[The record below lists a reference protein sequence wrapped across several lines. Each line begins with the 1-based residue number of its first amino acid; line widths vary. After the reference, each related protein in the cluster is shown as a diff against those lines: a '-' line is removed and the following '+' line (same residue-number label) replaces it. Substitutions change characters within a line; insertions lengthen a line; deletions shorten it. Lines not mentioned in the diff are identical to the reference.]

1 MQQLLDEVRAEVAV
15 LFPPAY
21 NRFQNGFTHIFAG
34 GYAAGYYSYKW
45 AEVLSADAFS
55 KFEENGVFD
64 QRTGME
70 FLSHVLERG
79 GSEEPMELF
88 VRFPWPQTDS
98 GRAAAPH
105 RVDGLR
111 RYLDMRR
118 GFWCVLALW
127 LITPLAAAETVY
139 VSDRLQAGL
148 RAARDGN
155 VVKPIESGAMLE
167 VLERDERFVR
177 VRDKQGSEGWLELR
191 YVSADPPAR
200 AQLAKLQDE
209 LNKARSQLAEAQ
221 LKNPSASA
229 APTPGETRRRIR
241 AGLPLARHRVCH
253 AHSGFIA
260 GIVWHRES
268 IRRRMGGMYL
278 RI

>member
-1 MQQLLDEVRAEVAV
+1 
-15 LFPPAY
+15 
-21 NRFQNGFTHIFAG
+21 
-34 GYAAGYYSYKW
+34 
-45 AEVLSADAFS
+45 
-55 KFEENGVFD
+55 
-64 QRTGME
+64 
-70 FLSHVLERG
+70 
-79 GSEEPMELF
+79 
-88 VRFPWPQTDS
+88 
-98 GRAAAPH
+98 
-105 RVDGLR
+105 
-111 RYLDMRR
+111 MRR

-127 LITPLAAAETVY
+127 LSAPLAAAAETVY

-155 VVKPIESGAMLE
+155 VVKPVESGAMLE

-209 LNKARSQLAEAQ
+209 LSKTRSQLAEAQ
-221 LKNPSASA
+221 LKNPGAGA
-229 APTPGETRRRIR
+229 AKPDAEYELDYLWLGI
-241 AGLPLARHRVCH
+241 AFAMLIA
-253 AHSGFIA
+253 GFIA

>member
-1 MQQLLDEVRAEVAV
+1 
-15 LFPPAY
+15 
-21 NRFQNGFTHIFAG
+21 
-34 GYAAGYYSYKW
+34 
-45 AEVLSADAFS
+45 
-55 KFEENGVFD
+55 
-64 QRTGME
+64 
-70 FLSHVLERG
+70 
-79 GSEEPMELF
+79 
-88 VRFPWPQTDS
+88 
-98 GRAAAPH
+98 
-105 RVDGLR
+105 
-111 RYLDMRR
+111 MRR

-127 LITPLAAAETVY
+127 LSAPLVAAAETVY

-191 YVSADPPAR
+191 YVSAEPPAR

-209 LNKARSQLAEAQ
+209 LSKARGQLAEAQ
-221 LKNPSASA
+221 VKNPAAGA
-229 APTPGETRRRIR
+229 APAAAKPDAEYE
-241 AGLPLARHRVCH
+241 LDYLWLAI
-253 AHSGFIA
+253 AFAMLIAGFIA

>member
-1 MQQLLDEVRAEVAV
+1 M
-15 LFPPAY
+15 
-21 NRFQNGFTHIFAG
+21 
-34 GYAAGYYSYKW
+34 
-45 AEVLSADAFS
+45 
-55 KFEENGVFD
+55 
-64 QRTGME
+64 
-70 FLSHVLERG
+70 
-79 GSEEPMELF
+79 
-88 VRFPWPQTDS
+88 
-98 GRAAAPH
+98 
-105 RVDGLR
+105 
-111 RYLDMRR
+111 
-118 GFWCVLALW
+118 LALW
-127 LITPLAAAETVY
+127 LIAPLAAAETVY

-221 LKNPSASA
+221 LQ
-229 APTPGETRRRIR
+229 ET
-241 AGLPLARHRVCH
+241 LARVRRPSP
-253 AHSGFIA
+253 AKPDAEYELDYLWLGIAFAMLIAGFIA

>member
-1 MQQLLDEVRAEVAV
+1 
-15 LFPPAY
+15 
-21 NRFQNGFTHIFAG
+21 
-34 GYAAGYYSYKW
+34 
-45 AEVLSADAFS
+45 
-55 KFEENGVFD
+55 
-64 QRTGME
+64 
-70 FLSHVLERG
+70 
-79 GSEEPMELF
+79 
-88 VRFPWPQTDS
+88 
-98 GRAAAPH
+98 
-105 RVDGLR
+105 
-111 RYLDMRR
+111 MRR

-191 YVSADPPAR
+191 YVSAEPPAR

-209 LNKARSQLAEAQ
+209 LSKTRGQLAEAQ
-221 LKNPSASA
+221 LKNPGAGA
-229 APTPGETRRRIR
+229 APAKPDAEYE
-241 AGLPLARHRVCH
+241 LDYLWLAI
-253 AHSGFIA
+253 AFAMLIAGFIA
-260 GIVWHRES
+260 GIVWYRES